1 MSARTLSHRKAVSNS
16 EPQGACAPP
25 RAALVLA
32 TPLMEP
38 PASARGGA
46 RCTAEARAAN
56 RPSQRLQEGPQHS
69 ARGRARRARRSTPR
83 RTQRRFRASD
93 PAFRSVCARPE
104 GPWGRPHTR
113 QGRPHEPIEPP
124 RARSARSER
133 LSSSRV
139 RRSHRNTQR
148 IVSHAHGSEKREH
161 NRFVPFLAP
170 SESCHEAGTMPLG
183 VARAPRTLKRPQESY
198 VHVIASAR
206 ITAESNGGNGR
217 FARAPH
223 RRWPA

>member
-69 ARGRARRARRSTPR
+69 ARGRARRARRSAPR

-113 QGRPHEPIEPP
+113 QAAPMSPSSRRR
-124 RARSARSER
+124 RARRARRAQSARHPR
-133 LSSSRV
+133 GCVV
-139 RRSHRNTQR
+139 RTATRNASFSTLTRAQ
-148 IVSHAHGSEKREH
+148 IVSTTAFPPTWH
-161 NRFVPFLAP
+161 L
-170 SESCHEAGTMPLG
+170 
-183 VARAPRTLKRPQESY
+183 Q
-198 VHVIASAR
+198 
-206 ITAESNGGNGR
+206 ITATRQAQCHKTSRKRHEHFSVR
-217 FARAPH
+217 SSPMRT
-223 RRWPA
+223 